1 MGEAREREVID
12 RGGVLDSF
20 CSYFLFCKASVYL
33 HVYMWGV
40 GRRPPVTSVLIWINW
55 KSPQFGGFTFQNRV
69 PLSVRCPTD
78 EAAWDFL

>member
-33 HVYMWGV
+33 HVCMWGV
-40 GRRPPVTSVLIWINW
+40 GRRPPVTSVLIWIN
-55 KSPQFGGFTFQNRV
+55 
-69 PLSVRCPTD
+69 
-78 EAAWDFL
+78 